1 MTDVVTDLV
10 QIARPRGPRPATVLL
25 WITFASLVVPTG
37 LVAIAL
43 GLAWLELPYE
53 LLLVL
58 RRLPLLFPAHMI
70 ASGAALI
77 LIPIAAVLR
86 RRPAAHRIVGRLAAA
101 AVAVG
106 GCAAVPV
113 AFASEASAAARAGF
127 ATQGVVW
134 LALLVAAVT
143 AIRRGR
149 RSRHAALMIAMAA
162 VASGAIWLRVTLA
175 VTNAAA
181 LPFDRAYAVAAWA
194 CWLVP
199 LAVAVA
205 LTERART
212 SIIAQR
218 LGASSR

>member
-1 MTDVVTDLV
+1 MTDLV
-10 QIARPRGPRPATVLL
+10 QIIRPRVPRPATVLL

-58 RRLPLLFPAHMI
+58 RRLPLLFPAHMV

-77 LIPIAAVLR
+77 LIPIAALVR
-86 RRPAAHRIVGRLAAA
+86 RRRGAHRAVGRLAAA
-101 AVAVG
+101 AVVVG

-113 AFASEASAAARAGF
+113 AFASEASAVARAGF
-127 ATQGVVW
+127 AVQGVVW

-143 AIRRGR
+143 AIRRGS
-149 RSRHAALMIAMAA
+149 RSRHAALMLAMAA
-162 VASGAIWLRVTLA
+162 VASGAIWLRLTIA
-175 VTNAAA
+175 VANAAA
-181 LPFDRAYAVAAWA
+181 LPFDRVYAVAAWA

-199 LAVAVA
+199 LAAAVA
-205 LTERART
+205 MTGRDAIVGSWRGRRDQAVLRP
-212 SIIAQR
+212 
-218 LGASSR
+218 